1 MKEESSKLDLKDV
14 APPCKA
20 AKAKTSTVDI
30 QINLRMLFGY
40 LLATP

>member
-1 MKEESSKLDLKDV
+1 MQEESSKLDLKKV

-20 AKAKTSTVDI
+20 AKAKTAAVDI
-30 QINLRMLFGY
+30 QINLRILFGY